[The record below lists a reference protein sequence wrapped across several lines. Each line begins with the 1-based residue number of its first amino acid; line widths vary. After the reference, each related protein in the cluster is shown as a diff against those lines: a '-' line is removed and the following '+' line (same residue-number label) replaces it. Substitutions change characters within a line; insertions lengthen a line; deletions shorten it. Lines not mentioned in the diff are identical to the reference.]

1 MKLAAAASVLAVA
14 LALTGCSSQS
24 GSSNPDRQSEQLPV
38 PTSTN

>member
-1 MKLAAAASVLAVA
+1 MKLAATTLA
-14 LALTGCSSQS
+14 LALALVGCSSQS